1 MNQWEKRINTKTGG
15 LRRVMKKNVWKKTLL
30 VAKVARRKR
39 AKMRVQKSILTWDD
53 LILTKLIK
61 LSRSLVDDG
70 SSKMDQVW
78 KFMKAVGRRIVTRQ
92 KVSSDIIQLKL
103 ASTRLTPHLNGVIRH
118 VNDFRLDLELAFLTA
133 LKTFTALEQVG

>member
-1 MNQWEKRINTKTGG
+1 M
-15 LRRVMKKNVWKKTLL
+15 MKKNVWKKTLL
-30 VAKVARRKR
+30 VAEIARRKR
-39 AKMRVQKSILTWDD
+39 AKMRVQESIMTR
-53 LILTKLIK
+53 LIES
-61 LSRSLVDDG
+61 SRSIQNVG
-70 SSKMDQVW
+70 SSGMDQVW
-78 KFMKAVGRRIVTRQ
+78 KFMEAVGRKIVTRQ

>member
-1 MNQWEKRINTKTGG
+1 M
-15 LRRVMKKNVWKKTLL
+15 MKKNAWKKTLL
-30 VAKVARRKR
+30 VAKIARRKR

-53 LILTKLIK
+53 LILTRLIK
-61 LSRSLVDDG
+61 SSRNLEDDG

-118 VNDFRLDLELAFLTA
+118 VNDF
-133 LKTFTALEQVG
+133 

>member
-1 MNQWEKRINTKTGG
+1 MEKNA
-15 LRRVMKKNVWKKTLL
+15 WKKSIF
-30 VAKVARRKR
+30 VVKVARRKR

-118 VNDFRLDLELAFLTA
+118 VNDFRFDLELAFLTA
-133 LKTFTALEQVG
+133 LKNVHCS

>member
-30 VAKVARRKR
+30 VAKIARRKR
-39 AKMRVQKSILTWDD
+39 AKVRVQESIMTR
-53 LILTKLIK
+53 LIES
-61 LSRSLVDDG
+61 SRSIQNVG
-70 SSKMDQVW
+70 SSGMDQVW
-78 KFMKAVGRRIVTRQ
+78 KFMEAVGRKTVTRQ
-92 KVSSDIIQLKL
+92 KVSCDIIQLKL